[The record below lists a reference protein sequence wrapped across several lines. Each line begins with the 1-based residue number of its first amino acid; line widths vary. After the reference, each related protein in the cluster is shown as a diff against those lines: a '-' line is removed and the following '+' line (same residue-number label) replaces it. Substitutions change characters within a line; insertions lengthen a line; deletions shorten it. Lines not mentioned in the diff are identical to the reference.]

1 MNWDLVVL
9 QGSGKE
15 NVPYSG
21 LKVRAP
27 NDAMEAEDLDLQS
40 VGSDISKFVHT
51 YPVLP
56 PIHALKVLPGN
67 SLWESITIT
76 IRRGR
81 W

>member
-1 MNWDLVVL
+1 MDWDLVVL

-40 VGSDISKFVHT
+40 RLGLT
-51 YPVLP
+51 
-56 PIHALKVLPGN
+56 
-67 SLWESITIT
+67 
-76 IRRGR
+76 
-81 W
+81 